1 MNVRKSLIIKH
12 LELAP
17 FLSLRRNF
25 RYNKQ
30 MGVTAGQ
37 HSNPVL
43 YLGFACFIFMAGS
56 ESCPA
61 KLVGFASMPTRSV
74 LVRFL
79 ATPENRS
86 AVAAI
91 QDLLFGLSADA
102 TDRLPNPLF
111 LHGPSGSGKTY
122 LVQALAEELT
132 NLGIDVCSISANDFA
147 GKEGLRAARQA
158 DLLIVEDLQH
168 LPTRYVE
175 TLVQHID
182 ERLRRGSPMIF
193 TALQGPSGL
202 KHRGTPLPGRLTNR
216 LAGGLVVAL
225 APMQTPSRR
234 RLLKVL
240 AEQMKLNVGADILD
254 WLAEQLTGGGRQLE
268 GAIRQLKTLQRL
280 QSKPLRLA
288 DIRAHFRIQIEAKAP
303 TVKRIAEHVSG
314 YFHVEVKL
322 LPSAGRSRDVLL
334 PRQVSMYL
342 ARQLTSLSLQKIGK
356 FFGGRDH
363 KTVQH
368 ACKKIEA
375 AMKVDAALSGAVRRM
390 HAELA

>member
-1 MNVRKSLIIKH
+1 MNIKH
-12 LELAP
+12 LEPTTL
-17 FLSLRRNF
+17 LSLRRNF
-25 RYNKQ
+25 RYNEQ
-30 MGVTAGQ
+30 MEMTAEQ
-37 HSNPVL
+37 HADPVL
-43 YLGFACFIFMAGS
+43 FLGFACFIFMAGS

-86 AVAAI
+86 AIAAI
-91 QDLLFGLSADA
+91 QDLLVGLGADA
-102 TDRLPNPLF
+102 ADRLPNPLF
-111 LHGPSGSGKTY
+111 LHGPSGSGKTR
-122 LVQALAEELT
+122 LLKALAEELT
-132 NLGIDVCSISANDFA
+132 NLGVNVCSMSANDIA
-147 GKEGLRAARQA
+147 GKEDSEAARQA

-168 LPTRYVE
+168 LPIRYVG
-175 TLVQHID
+175 TLVQQID
-182 ERLRRGSPMIF
+182 ERLQHGSPMIF

-202 KHRGTPLPGRLTNR
+202 KHRGAPLPVRLTNR

-225 APMQTPSRR
+225 APMLTPSRR
-234 RLLKVL
+234 RLLEVL
-240 AEQMKLNVGADILD
+240 AEQIKLTVGADILD

-280 QSKPLRLA
+280 QSRPLRLG
-288 DIRAHFRIQIEAKAP
+288 DIRAHFRTQIDAKTP

-314 YFHVEVKL
+314 YFHIAPRL
-322 LPSAGRSRDVLL
+322 LPSAGRSRDLLL

-342 ARQLTSLSLQKIGK
+342 ARELTSLSLQKIGK

-363 KTVQH
+363 KTVWH
-368 ACKKIEA
+368 ACKKIVA

>member
-1 MNVRKSLIIKH
+1 
-12 LELAP
+12 
-17 FLSLRRNF
+17 
-25 RYNKQ
+25 
-30 MGVTAGQ
+30 
-37 HSNPVL
+37 
-43 YLGFACFIFMAGS
+43 
-56 ESCPA
+56 
-61 KLVGFASMPTRSV
+61 MPTRSV

-86 AVAAI
+86 AIAAV

-111 LHGPSGSGKTY
+111 LHGPSGSGKTR
-122 LVQALAEELT
+122 LVHALAEELT
-132 NLGIDVCSISANDFA
+132 NLGINVCSMSANDFA
-147 GKEGLRAARQA
+147 GNEDLAAARES

-168 LPTRYVE
+168 LPTRHVE
-175 TLVQHID
+175 TLIQQID
-182 ERLRRGSPMIF
+182 ERLRYGSPMVF

-202 KHRGTPLPGRLTNR
+202 KHRGAPLPLRLTNR

-240 AEQMKLNVGADILD
+240 AEEMKLSVGAEILD
-254 WLAEQLTGGGRQLE
+254 WLAQQLTGGGRQLE

-280 QSKPLRLA
+280 HSKPLRLA
-288 DIRAHFRIQIEAKAP
+288 DIRAHFRTQIEAKAP
-303 TVKRIAEHVSG
+303 TVKRIAEHVCD
-314 YFHVEVKL
+314 YFQVEAKL
-322 LPSAGRSRDVLL
+322 LPSAGRSRGVLL

-356 FFGGRDH
+356 FFGGRNH

-368 ACKKIEA
+368 ACRKIEA

>member
-1 MNVRKSLIIKH
+1 
-12 LELAP
+12 
-17 FLSLRRNF
+17 
-25 RYNKQ
+25 
-30 MGVTAGQ
+30 
-37 HSNPVL
+37 
-43 YLGFACFIFMAGS
+43 
-56 ESCPA
+56 
-61 KLVGFASMPTRSV
+61 MPTRSV

-91 QDLLFGLSADA
+91 QDLLFGLSAND

-132 NLGIDVCSISANDFA
+132 NLGVNVCSISAHDFA
-147 GKEGLRAARQA
+147 QKEGLRAARQA
-158 DLLIVEDLQH
+158 DLLIVEDLQY
-168 LPTRYVE
+168 LPTRCVE
-175 TLVQHID
+175 TLVQQFD

-202 KHRGTPLPGRLTNR
+202 KHRGLPLPVRLTNR

-240 AEQMKLNVGADILD
+240 AEQMRLSVGADILD

-288 DIRAHFRIQIEAKAP
+288 DVRAHFRTQIEATAP

-314 YFHVEVKL
+314 FFHVEVKL

-342 ARQLTSLSLQKIGK
+342 ARQLTGLSLQKIGK

-375 AMKVDAALSGAVRRM
+375 AMKVDAALSGAIRRM